1 MNDQLRS
8 LKQLHGAKLGAT
20 DGEIG
25 HVRDV
30 YFDDRTWAVRYL
42 VADTGNWL
50 PGRQVLLAP
59 PALADWDET
68 GGVLNVNL
76 SRRQIEKSPAMAE
89 HLPLSRQYEED
100 YYRYYGWPS
109 YWQGEGVWDAG
120 TFPVVGQPPTAAGTA
135 RNRPEAHLRST
146 AAVTG
151 YQVRGVDGTQG
162 QISDFLLAAEEWTLA
177 SLVIRIGHRFSGAE
191 VILPTGA
198 VERISYEDSTVYVS
212 LTMAAIGLCPPRHGA
227 PPLPRT
233 LELLHQV
240 ADL

>member
-1 MNDQLRS
+1 MNELRS

-25 HVRDV
+25 QVQEA
-30 YFDDRTWAVRYL
+30 YFDDRTWAIRYL
-42 VADTGNWL
+42 VADTGKWL

-59 PALADWDET
+59 PALGDWDEA
-68 GGVLNVNL
+68 GKILGIKL
-76 SRRQIEKSPAMAE
+76 SRRQIEESPAIAK
-89 HLPLSRQYEED
+89 HLPLSRQHEED

-109 YWQGEGVWDAG
+109 YWQGEGVWEAG
-120 TFPVVGQPPTAAGTA
+120 AFPVVGQPPTAAGA
-135 RNRPEAHLRST
+135 PQNRPEPHLRSS

-162 QISDFLLAAEEWTLA
+162 QISDFLLAAGRWTVA
-177 SLVIRIGHRFSGAE
+177 FLVIRIGHRFSGAE
-191 VILPTGA
+191 VILPTQA
-198 VERISYEDSTVYVS
+198 VERISYEDSTVYVN
-212 LTMAAIGLCPPRHGA
+212 LTMAAIALCPPRHGA